1 MGADATNVGLV
12 SDRIAERLAS
22 LEGFYAE
29 QPHRA
34 TAADAPATAVLGPD
48 LTCEVAGPDG
58 WSMHTAMMKAVGG
71 DASGPTPGW
80 VMRAALVSCTAT
92 TIAMRAAQA
101 GIEIASVEVV
111 AESRS
116 DGRGLLG
123 VEGHHPEP
131 LEMHLTVTVAAPGV
145 DPDRVEQVVRDA
157 DLSTPIGESIRN
169 PLAITTEIVHATT

>member
-1 MGADATNVGLV
+1 MADH
-12 SDRIAERLAS
+12 IAERLES
-22 LEGFYAE
+22 LEGFYAD

-48 LTCEVAGPDG
+48 LTCEVTGPDG
-58 WSMHTAMMKAVGG
+58 WSIRTAMMKAVGG

-92 TIAMRAAQA
+92 TVAMRAAQA
-101 GIEIASVEVV
+101 GIEIEAVEVV

-123 VEGHHPEP
+123 VDGYHPEP
-131 LEMHLTVTVAAPGV
+131 LEMNLTVTVSAPGV
-145 DPDRVEQVVRDA
+145 DPERVEQVVREA

-169 PLAITTEIVHATT
+169 PLKITTDIVHTTP